1 MEKTWVRHSNRHSS
15 LLTLSV
21 FIFSFFLL
29 SSFFFLHWTPQVV
42 VQILVFVMFFLLLCG
57 TYLFR
62 VGLIGV
68 LSQYFKWVMFVTLTY
83 LILTCVLGAMRLSY
97 IGTSTVFEGVWEV
110 SGFTFVSVIQKLFA
124 TYYYVI
130 NIRTAIQLGQP
141 KFYTKEPW
149 VQMYREGN
157 K

>member
-1 MEKTWVRHSNRHSS
+1 MQTTH
-15 LLTLSV
+15 TGP
-21 FIFSFFLL
+21 FYSFPPFCLRRTAIQL
-29 SSFFFLHWTPQVV
+29 V

-68 LSQYFKWVMFVTLTY
+68 LSKYFKWVMFVTLTY
-83 LILTCVLGAMRLSY
+83 LILTCALGAMRLGY
-97 IGTSTVFEGVWEV
+97 IGSEDQFIGVWGTP
-110 SGFTFVSVIQKLFA
+110 GFTFVSIVQKLFA

>member
-1 MEKTWVRHSNRHSS
+1 MPFWKK
-15 LLTLSV
+15 
-21 FIFSFFLL
+21 
-29 SSFFFLHWTPQVV
+29 
-42 VQILVFVMFFLLLCG
+42 C
-57 TYLFR
+57 
-62 VGLIGV
+62 V

>member
-1 MEKTWVRHSNRHSS
+1 
-15 LLTLSV
+15 
-21 FIFSFFLL
+21 
-29 SSFFFLHWTPQVV
+29 
-42 VQILVFVMFFLLLCG
+42 MFFLLLCG

-68 LSQYFKWVMFVTLTY
+68 LSKYFKWVMFVTLTY
-83 LILTCVLGAMRLSY
+83 LILTCVVGAMRLSH
-97 IGTSTVFEGVWEV
+97 IGSSSSFAEVWEV
-110 SGFTFVSVIQKLFA
+110 PGFYFFSIIQKLFA
-124 TYYYVI
+124 AYYYVI

>member
-1 MEKTWVRHSNRHSS
+1 
-15 LLTLSV
+15 LLYV
-21 FIFSFFLL
+21 FCFFVVIQ
-29 SSFFFLHWTPQVV
+29 QVV
-42 VQILVFVMFFLLLCG
+42 VQILIFVMFFLLLCG

-68 LSQYFKWVMFVTLTY
+68 LSKYFREVMVVTLLY
-83 LILTCVLGAMRLSY
+83 LILTCILGGMRLAH
-97 IGTSTVFEGVWEV
+97 IGSEAAFVQLWNV
-110 SGFTFVSVIQKLFA
+110 SGFTLVSIIQKLFA

>member
-1 MEKTWVRHSNRHSS
+1 M
-15 LLTLSV
+15 
-21 FIFSFFLL
+21 SFLPVA
-29 SSFFFLHWTPQVV
+29 SDQIV

-68 LSQYFKWVMFVTLTY
+68 LSKYFKWVMFVTLTY
-83 LILTCVLGAMRLSY
+83 LILTCALGAMRLAH
-97 IGTSTVFEGVWEV
+97 IGAESGSFAGVWNV
-110 SGFTFVSVIQKLFA
+110 SGYSFVSIVQKLFA

>member
-1 MEKTWVRHSNRHSS
+1 M
-15 LLTLSV
+15 LSKY
-21 FIFSFFLL
+21 FRE
-29 SSFFFLHWTPQVV
+29 
-42 VQILVFVMFFLLLCG
+42 VM
-57 TYLFR
+57 
-62 VGLIGV
+62 V
-68 LSQYFKWVMFVTLTY
+68 VTLLY
-83 LILTCVLGAMRLSY
+83 LILTCILGGMRLAH
-97 IGTSTVFEGVWEV
+97 IGSEAAFVQLWNV
-110 SGFTFVSVIQKLFA
+110 SGFTLVSIIQKLFA